1 MRNILTERILLMK
14 IAHRIETIPPY
25 LFAEI
30 DKKKEEAIKKGVDII
45 NLGIGDPDQPTPN
58 NIIEKLRESVKD
70 PKTHNYPPYAGTA
83 EFRQAV
89 ALWYKN
95 RFGVDLDPDKEVMAL
110 IGSKEG
116 IAHIFL
122 AFIDPGDFSLI
133 PDPGYPVYKTG
144 TLFANGFPYI
154 MTLLEENDFLP
165 DLEEIDEE
173 IAQRAKLMFINYP
186 NNPTAAVANKDFFE
200 KVVKFAK
207 KYDILVCHDF
217 AYSEMTFDDYKAISF
232 LEVGGAKD
240 VGIEFHSLSKIYNMT
255 GWRLGFVVGNEK
267 AISAL
272 SIIKTNID
280 SGAFKAIQQAGIE
293 ALSGPQDNIEKMNK
307 IYSGRRNVVI
317 NGLNKLGWNLKPTK
331 ATFYIWIPTL
341 NKMGSMEFSNLL
353 LEKTGIIVTPGVG
366 YGEYGEGYVRIAL
379 TVDEKRLKE
388 AIERIKKAGITPN
401 FDT

>member
-1 MRNILTERILLMK
+1 MK

-45 NLGIGDPDQPTPN
+45 NLGIGDPDKPTPN
-58 NIIEKLRESVKD
+58 HIIEKLRESVKD
-70 PKTHNYPPYAGTA
+70 PKTHDYPPYAGTA

-89 ALWYKN
+89 ASWYKN
-95 RFGVDLDPDKEVMAL
+95 RFRVDLDRDKEVMAL

-116 IAHIFL
+116 IAHLFL

-144 TLFANGFPYI
+144 TLFADGFPYT
-154 MTLLEENDFLP
+154 MPLLEENNFLP

-217 AYSEMTFDDYKAISF
+217 AYSEMTYDGYKANSF
-232 LEVGGAKD
+232 LEVDGAKE
-240 VGIEFHSLSKIYNMT
+240 VGIEFHSLSKTYNMT
-255 GWRLGFVVGNEK
+255 GWRLGFVVGNEE

-280 SGAFKAIQQAGIE
+280 SGVFKAIQRAGVE
-293 ALSGPQDNIEKMNK
+293 ALSGPQDNIQKMNE
-307 IYSGRRNVVI
+307 IYTGRRNVVV
-317 NGLNKLGWNLKPTK
+317 NGLKKLGWNLKPTK
-331 ATFYIWIPTL
+331 ATFYLWIPTL
-341 NKMGSMEFSNLL
+341 NKMSSMEFSNLL

-379 TVDEKRLKE
+379 TVEEKRLGE
-388 AIERIKKAGITPN
+388 AMGRMEKAGIN
-401 FDT
+401 QK

>member
-1 MRNILTERILLMK
+1 MK
-14 IAHRIETIPPY
+14 IAQRIEIIPLY

-30 DKKKEEAIKKGVDII
+30 DKKKEEAIKRGVDII

-70 PKTHNYPPYAGTA
+70 PKTHDYPPYAGTA

-89 ALWYKN
+89 TLWYKN
-95 RFGVDLDPDKEVMAL
+95 RFGVDLDPDKEIMAL

-122 AFIDPGDFSLI
+122 AFIDPGDLSLI
-133 PDPGYPVYKTG
+133 PDPAYPVYKTG

-154 MTLLEENDFLP
+154 MPLLEKNNFLP
-165 DLEEIDEE
+165 DLEEIDED

-217 AYSEMTFDDYKAISF
+217 AYSEMTFDDYKASSF
-232 LEVGGAKD
+232 LEVEGAKD

-255 GWRLGFVVGNEK
+255 GWRLGFVVGNKK

-272 SIIKTNID
+272 SIIKTNVD
-280 SGAFKAIQQAGIE
+280 SGVFKAIQEAGIE
-293 ALSGPQDNIEKMNK
+293 ALTGPQDNIEKMNK
-307 IYSGRRNVVI
+307 IYTGRRNVVI

-341 NKMGSMEFSNLL
+341 NKMNSMEFSNLL
-353 LEKTGIIVTPGVG
+353 LEKTGIIVTPGIG
-366 YGEYGEGYVRIAL
+366 YGKYGEGYVRIAL
-379 TVDEKRLKE
+379 TVDERRLGEAMKRME
-388 AIERIKKAGITPN
+388 KAGIIQG
-401 FDT
+401 

>member
-1 MRNILTERILLMK
+1 MK
-14 IAHRIETIPPY
+14 IAQRIQTIPPY

-30 DKKKEEAIKKGVDII
+30 DKKKEEAIKRGVDII

-70 PKTHNYPPYAGTA
+70 PKTHDYPPYEGTA

-95 RFGVDLDPDKEVMAL
+95 RFRVDLDPDKEVMAL

-144 TLFANGFPYI
+144 TLFANGFPCV
-154 MTLLEENDFLP
+154 MPLLEENNFLP

-186 NNPTAAVANKDFFE
+186 NNPTAAVTNKDFFE
-200 KVVKFAK
+200 KIVKFAK

-217 AYSEMTFDDYKAISF
+217 AYSEMTYDDYKANSF
-232 LEVGGAKD
+232 LEVDGAKD

-255 GWRLGFVVGNEK
+255 GWRLGFAVGNKE

-307 IYSGRRNVVI
+307 IYTGRRNVVI

-341 NKMGSMEFSNLL
+341 NKMSSMEFSNLL
-353 LEKTGIIVTPGVG
+353 LEKTGIIVTPGIG

-379 TVDEKRLKE
+379 TVEEKRLEE
-388 AIERIKKAGITPN
+388 AIERMEKAGITQE
-401 FDT
+401 

>member
-1 MRNILTERILLMK
+1 MK
-14 IAHRIETIPPY
+14 IAQRIKTIPPY

-30 DKKKEEAIKKGVDII
+30 DKKKEEAIKRGVDII

-70 PKTHNYPPYAGTA
+70 PKTHDYPPYAGTA
-83 EFRQAV
+83 EFRRAV
-89 ALWYKN
+89 SLWYKN
-95 RFGVDLDPDKEVMAL
+95 RFRVNLDPDKEVMAL

-133 PDPGYPVYKTG
+133 PDPSYPVYKTA

-154 MTLLEENDFLP
+154 MPLLEENNFLP
-165 DLEEIDEE
+165 DLEEIDED

-217 AYSEMTFDDYKAISF
+217 AYSEMTFDDYKASSF
-232 LEVGGAKD
+232 LEVEGAKD
-240 VGIEFHSLSKIYNMT
+240 VGIEFHSLSKTYNMT
-255 GWRLGFVVGNEK
+255 GWRLGFAVGNKE

-272 SIIKTNID
+272 SIIKTNVD
-280 SGAFKAIQQAGIE
+280 SGVFKAIQEAGIE
-293 ALSGPQDNIEKMNK
+293 ALTGPQDNIEKMNK
-307 IYSGRRNVVI
+307 IYTGRRNVVI

-341 NKMGSMEFSNLL
+341 NKMDSMEFSNLL
-353 LEKTGIIVTPGVG
+353 LEKTGIILTPGIG

-379 TVDEKRLKE
+379 TVDEKRLEE
-388 AIERIKKAGITPN
+388 AIERIEKAGITQE
-401 FDT
+401 

>member
-1 MRNILTERILLMK
+1 
-14 IAHRIETIPPY
+14 
-25 LFAEI
+25 
-30 DKKKEEAIKKGVDII
+30 VDII

-58 NIIEKLRESVKD
+58 NVIEKLRESVKD
-70 PKTHNYPPYAGTA
+70 PKTHDYPPYAGTA

-95 RFGVDLDPDKEVMAL
+95 RFGVDLDPDNEVMAL

-122 AFIDPGDFSLI
+122 AFNDPGDFSLI

-154 MTLLEENDFLP
+154 MPLLEKNNFLP

-173 IAQRAKLMFINYP
+173 IAQKTKLMFINYP

-207 KYDILVCHDF
+207 KYDILICHDF
-217 AYSEMTFDDYKAISF
+217 AYSEMTFDNYKASSF
-232 LEVGGAKD
+232 LEVEGAKN
-240 VGIEFHSLSKIYNMT
+240 VGIEFHSLSKTYNMT
-255 GWRLGFVVGNEK
+255 GWRLGFVVGNKK

-293 ALSGPQDNIEKMNK
+293 ALTGPQDNIEKMNK
-307 IYSGRRNVVI
+307 IYTGRRNVVI

-341 NKMGSMEFSNLL
+341 NKMSSMEFSNLL
-353 LEKTGIIVTPGVG
+353 LEKTGIIVTPGIG

-379 TVDEKRLKE
+379 TVDEKRLEE
-388 AIERIKKAGITPN
+388 AIERMEKAGIGQA
-401 FDT
+401 

>member
-1 MRNILTERILLMK
+1 MK
-14 IAHRIETIPPY
+14 IAQRIQTIPPY

-30 DKKKEEAIKKGVDII
+30 DKKKEEALKRGVDII

-70 PKTHNYPPYAGTA
+70 SKTHHYPPYQGTT

-89 ALWYKN
+89 ASWYKN
-95 RFGVDLDPDKEVMAL
+95 RFRVNLDPEQEVMAL

-116 IAHIFL
+116 IANIFL

-154 MTLLEENDFLP
+154 MPLLEENNFLP

-173 IAQRAKLMFINYP
+173 VAQRAKLMFINYP

-217 AYSEMTFDDYKAISF
+217 AYSEMTFDGYKTSSF
-232 LEVGGAKD
+232 LEIEGAKE
-240 VGIEFHSLSKIYNMT
+240 VGIEFHSLSKTYNMT
-255 GWRLGFVVGNEK
+255 GWRLGFAVGNK
-267 AISAL
+267 DAISAL

-280 SGAFKAIQQAGIE
+280 SGVFKAIQEAGVE
-293 ALSGPQDNIEKMNK
+293 ALTGPQDNIEKMNE
-307 IYSGRRNVVI
+307 IYTRRRDVVI

-341 NKMGSMEFSNLL
+341 KNINSVDFANLL
-353 LEKTGIIVTPGVG
+353 LEKTGIIVTPGIG
-366 YGEYGEGYVRIAL
+366 YGEYGEGFVRIAL
-379 TVDEKRLKE
+379 TVEEKRLE
-388 AIERIKKAGITPN
+388 EVIERLKKSSIIQK
-401 FDT
+401 

>member
-1 MRNILTERILLMK
+1 MK
-14 IAHRIETIPPY
+14 IAQRIQTIPPY

-30 DKKKEEAIKKGVDII
+30 DKKKEEAIKRGVDII

-70 PKTHNYPPYAGTA
+70 PNTHNYPPYQGTA

-133 PDPGYPVYKTG
+133 PDPGYPVYKTA
-144 TLFANGFPYI
+144 TLFANGSPYI
-154 MTLLEENDFLP
+154 MPLLEENDFLP

-207 KYDILVCHDF
+207 KYDVLVCHDF
-217 AYSEMTFDDYKAISF
+217 AYSEMTFDGYKANSF
-232 LEVGGAKD
+232 LEIDGAKE
-240 VGIEFHSLSKIYNMT
+240 VGIEFHSLSKTYNMT
-255 GWRLGFVVGNEK
+255 GWRLGFAVGNAE

-280 SGAFKAIQQAGIE
+280 SGVFKAIQQAGIE
-293 ALSGPQDNIEKMNK
+293 ALTGPQDNIEKMNN
-307 IYSGRRNVVI
+307 IYTGRRNVVI

-341 NKMGSMEFSNLL
+341 NKMSSMEFSNLL
-353 LEKTGIIVTPGVG
+353 LEKTGIIVTPGNG

-379 TVDEKRLKE
+379 TVDEKRLGE
-388 AIERIKKAGITPN
+388 AIGRLRNLKL
-401 FDT
+401 

>member
-1 MRNILTERILLMK
+1 MK
-14 IAHRIETIPPY
+14 IAQGIQTVPPY

-30 DKKKEEAIKKGVDII
+30 DKKKEEAIKKGIDII

-70 PKTHNYPPYAGTA
+70 PKTHDYPPYAGTA

-95 RFGVDLDPDKEVMAL
+95 RFGVNLDPDKEIMAL

-133 PDPGYPVYKTG
+133 PDPAYPVYKTG

-154 MTLLEENDFLP
+154 MPLLEENNFLP
-165 DLEEIDEE
+165 DLDKIDEE
-173 IAQRAKLMFINYP
+173 IAKRAKLIFINYP
-186 NNPTAAVANKDFFE
+186 NNPTSAIADKNFFE

-207 KYDILVCHDF
+207 KYDILVCHDL
-217 AYSEMTFDDYKAISF
+217 AYSEMTFDGYKANSF
-232 LEVGGAKD
+232 LEVDGAKE

-255 GWRLGFVVGNEK
+255 GWRLGFAVGNEE

-293 ALSGPQDNIEKMNK
+293 ALTGPQDNIEKMNK
-307 IYSGRRNVVI
+307 IYTGRRNVVI

-331 ATFYIWIPTL
+331 ATFYIWLPTL
-341 NKMGSMEFSNLL
+341 NKMSSMEFSNLL
-353 LEKTGIIVTPGVG
+353 LEKTGIIVTPGIG

-379 TVDEKRLKE
+379 TVDEKRLEE
-388 AIERIKKAGITPN
+388 ALERLKNLKL
-401 FDT
+401 

>member
-1 MRNILTERILLMK
+1 MK
-14 IAHRIETIPPY
+14 IAQRIQTIPPY

-30 DKKKEEAIKKGVDII
+30 DKKKKEAIKRGVDII

-58 NIIEKLRESVKD
+58 NIIEKLRESVQD
-70 PKTHNYPPYAGTA
+70 PKTHDYPPYAGTA

-95 RFGVDLDPDKEVMAL
+95 RFRVDLDPDNEVMAL

-154 MTLLEENDFLP
+154 MPLLEENDFLP
-165 DLEEIDEE
+165 DLEKIDEE

-186 NNPTAAVANKDFFE
+186 NNPTAAVADKNFFE

-217 AYSEMTFDDYKAISF
+217 AYSEMTFDGYKAKSF
-232 LEVGGAKD
+232 LEVDGAKE

-255 GWRLGFVVGNEK
+255 GWRLGFAVGNKE

-272 SIIKTNID
+272 SIIKTNVD
-280 SGAFKAIQQAGIE
+280 SGVFKAIQEAGIE
-293 ALSGPQDNIEKMNK
+293 ALTGPQDNIEKMNK
-307 IYSGRRNVVI
+307 IYTGRRNVVI
-317 NGLNKLGWNLKPTK
+317 NGLNKLGWNIKPTK

-341 NKMGSMEFSNLL
+341 NKMNSMEFSNLL
-353 LEKTGIIVTPGVG
+353 LEKTGIIVTPGIG
-366 YGEYGEGYVRIAL
+366 YGDYGEGYVRIAL
-379 TVDEKRLKE
+379 TVDEKRLEE
-388 AIERIKKAGITPN
+388 AIERMKKAGISQK
-401 FDT
+401 

>member
-1 MRNILTERILLMK
+1 MK
-14 IAHRIETIPPY
+14 IAQRIETIPPY

-30 DKKKEEAIKKGVDII
+30 DKKKEEAIKRGVDII

-70 PKTHNYPPYAGTA
+70 PKTHDYPPYAGTA

-95 RFGVDLDPDKEVMAL
+95 RFGVDLDPDNEVMAL

-133 PDPGYPVYKTG
+133 PEPGYPVYKTG

-154 MTLLEENDFLP
+154 MPLLEENDFLP
-165 DLEEIDEE
+165 DLEKIDEE

-217 AYSEMTFDDYKAISF
+217 AYSEMTFDNYKANSF
-232 LEVGGAKD
+232 LEVNGAND
-240 VGIEFHSLSKIYNMT
+240 VGIEFHSLSKTYNMT
-255 GWRLGFVVGNEK
+255 GWRLGFVVGNKE

-293 ALSGPQDNIEKMNK
+293 ALTGPQDNIEKMNK
-307 IYSGRRNVVI
+307 VYTGRRNVVI

-341 NKMGSMEFSNLL
+341 NKMDSMEFSNLL
-353 LEKTGIIVTPGVG
+353 LEKMGIIVTPGIG

-379 TVDEKRLKE
+379 TVEEKRLEE
-388 AIERIKKAGITPN
+388 AIERMEKSGITQE
-401 FDT
+401 

>member
-1 MRNILTERILLMK
+1 MK
-14 IAHRIETIPPY
+14 IAQRIQTIPPY

-45 NLGIGDPDQPTPN
+45 NLGIGDPDKPTPN

-70 PKTHNYPPYAGTA
+70 PKTHDYPPYAGTA

-95 RFGVDLDPDKEVMAL
+95 RFRVDLDPDNEVMAL

-122 AFIDPGDFSLI
+122 AFIDPGDCSLI
-133 PDPGYPVYKTG
+133 PDPAYPVYKTG

-154 MTLLEENDFLP
+154 MPLLEQNNFLP
-165 DLEEIDEE
+165 DLEEVDEE
-173 IAQRAKLMFINYP
+173 IAQRAKLMFISYP
-186 NNPTAAVANKDFFE
+186 NNPTAAIADKGFFE

-217 AYSEMTFDDYKAISF
+217 AYSEMTFDGYKASSF
-232 LEVGGAKD
+232 LEVEGAKD
-240 VGIEFHSLSKIYNMT
+240 VGIEFHSLSKTYNMT
-255 GWRLGFVVGNEK
+255 GWRLGFIVGNKE

-293 ALSGPQDNIEKMNK
+293 ALTGPQDNIEKMNK
-307 IYSGRRNVVI
+307 IYTGRRNVVI

-331 ATFYIWIPTL
+331 ATFYIWLPTPK
-341 NKMGSMEFSNLL
+341 NMKSIDFANLL
-353 LEKTGIIVTPGVG
+353 LEKTGIIVTPGIG

-379 TVDEKRLKE
+379 TVDEKRLEE
-388 AIERIKKAGITPN
+388 AIERLKEAG
-401 FDT
+401 FSQ

>member
-1 MRNILTERILLMK
+1 MK
-14 IAHRIETIPPY
+14 IAQRIKTIPPY

-30 DKKKEEAIKKGVDII
+30 DKKKEEAIKRGVDII

-70 PKTHNYPPYAGTA
+70 PKTHDYPPYAGTA

-89 ALWYKN
+89 TLWYKN

-122 AFIDPGDFSLI
+122 AYMDPGDFSLI

-144 TLFANGFPYI
+144 TLFANGLPYI
-154 MTLLEENDFLP
+154 MPLLEENNFLP

-207 KYDILVCHDF
+207 KYDIFVCHDF
-217 AYSEMTFDDYKAISF
+217 AYSEMTFDGYKAKSF
-232 LEVGGAKD
+232 LEVKGAKD
-240 VGIEFHSLSKIYNMT
+240 VGIEFHSLSKTYNMT
-255 GWRLGFVVGNEK
+255 GWRLGFAVGNKE

-280 SGAFKAIQQAGIE
+280 SGVFKAIQEAGIE
-293 ALSGPQDNIEKMNK
+293 ALAGPQDNIEKMNK
-307 IYSGRRNVVI
+307 IYTGRRNVVI

-341 NKMGSMEFSNLL
+341 NKMNSMEFSNLL
-353 LEKTGIIVTPGVG
+353 LEKTGIIVTPGIG
-366 YGEYGEGYVRIAL
+366 YGEYGEEYVRIAL
-379 TVDEKRLKE
+379 TVDEKRLEE
-388 AIERIKKAGITPN
+388 AIERIKKAGIAQA
-401 FDT
+401 

>member
-1 MRNILTERILLMK
+1 MK
-14 IAHRIETIPPY
+14 IAQRIQTIPPY

-30 DKKKEEAIKKGVDII
+30 DKKKTEAIKKGVDII
-45 NLGIGDPDQPTPN
+45 NLGIGDPDKPTPN
-58 NIIEKLRESVKD
+58 NIIEKLRESVLD
-70 PKTHNYPPYAGTA
+70 LKTHDYPPYAGTA

-89 ALWYKN
+89 SLWYKN
-95 RFGVDLDPDKEVMAL
+95 RFGVNLDADREVMAL

-116 IAHIFL
+116 IAHVFL

-133 PDPGYPVYKTG
+133 PDPAYPVYKTG
-144 TLFANGFPYI
+144 TLFADGFPYI
-154 MTLLEENDFLP
+154 MPLLEENGFLP

-173 IAQRAKLMFINYP
+173 IAQKAKLMFINYP
-186 NNPTAAVANKDFFE
+186 NNPTGAVADKKFFE

-217 AYSEMTFDDYKAISF
+217 AYSEMTYDGYKANSF
-232 LEVGGAKD
+232 LEVDGAKE
-240 VGIEFHSLSKIYNMT
+240 VGIEFHSLSKTYNMT
-255 GWRLGFVVGNEK
+255 GWRLGFAVGNEE

-280 SGAFKAIQQAGIE
+280 SGVFKAIQRAGVE
-293 ALSGPQDNIEKMNK
+293 AFSGPQDNIQKMND
-307 IYSGRRNVVI
+307 IYTSRRNVVI

-341 NKMGSMEFSNLL
+341 NKMKSVDFANLL
-353 LEKTGIIVTPGVG
+353 LEKTGIIVTPGIG

-379 TVDEKRLKE
+379 TVEEKRLEK
-388 AIERIKKAGITPN
+388 AIERIKNSKL
-401 FDT
+401 

>member
-1 MRNILTERILLMK
+1 MK
-14 IAHRIETIPPY
+14 IAQRIETIPPY

-30 DKKKEEAIKKGVDII
+30 DKKKEEAMKRGVDII

-70 PKTHNYPPYAGTA
+70 SKTHNYPPYQGTA

-89 ALWYKN
+89 ASWYKN

-154 MTLLEENDFLP
+154 MPLLEENDFLP

-207 KYDILVCHDF
+207 KNDILVCHDF
-217 AYSEMTFDDYKAISF
+217 AYSEMTFDNYKANSF
-232 LEVGGAKD
+232 LEVNGAKE
-240 VGIEFHSLSKIYNMT
+240 VGIEFHSLSKTYNMT
-255 GWRLGFVVGNEK
+255 GWRLGFAVGNKE

-280 SGAFKAIQQAGIE
+280 SGVFKAIQQAGIE
-293 ALSGPQDNIEKMNK
+293 ALTSPQDNIEKMNN
-307 IYSGRRNVVI
+307 IYTGRRNVVI
-317 NGLNKLGWNLKPTK
+317 NGLNKLGWDLKPTK

-341 NKMGSMEFSNLL
+341 NKMSSMEFSNLL
-353 LEKTGIIVTPGVG
+353 LEKTGIIVTPGIG

-379 TVDEKRLKE
+379 TVEEKRLEE
-388 AIERIKKAGITPN
+388 AIGRMKKAGISQE
-401 FDT
+401 

>member
-1 MRNILTERILLMK
+1 DR
-14 IAHRIETIPPY
+14 
-25 LFAEI
+25 
-30 DKKKEEAIKKGVDII
+30 
-45 NLGIGDPDQPTPN
+45 
-58 NIIEKLRESVKD
+58 
-70 PKTHNYPPYAGTA
+70 
-83 EFRQAV
+83 
-89 ALWYKN
+89 
-95 RFGVDLDPDKEVMAL
+95 EVMAL

-154 MTLLEENDFLP
+154 MPLLEENDFLP

-207 KYDILVCHDF
+207 KNDILVCHDF
-217 AYSEMTFDDYKAISF
+217 AYSEMTFDNYKANSF
-232 LEVGGAKD
+232 LEVNGAKE
-240 VGIEFHSLSKIYNMT
+240 VGIEFHSLSKTYNMT
-255 GWRLGFVVGNEK
+255 GWRLGFAVGNKE

-280 SGAFKAIQQAGIE
+280 SGVFKAIQQAGIE
-293 ALSGPQDNIEKMNK
+293 ALTGPQDNIEKMNN
-307 IYSGRRNVVI
+307 IYTGRRNVVI

-331 ATFYIWIPTL
+331 ATFYLWIPTL
-341 NKMGSMEFSNLL
+341 NKMSSMEFSNLL
-353 LEKTGIIVTPGVG
+353 LEKTGIIVTPGIG

-379 TVDEKRLKE
+379 TVDEKRLEE
-388 AIERIKKAGITPN
+388 AIERLKNIKL
-401 FDT
+401 

>member
-1 MRNILTERILLMK
+1 MK
-14 IAHRIETIPPY
+14 IAQRIETIPPY

-30 DKKKEEAIKKGVDII
+30 DRKKEEAIKRGVDII

-70 PKTHNYPPYAGTA
+70 PKTHDYPPYAGTA

-95 RFGVDLDPDKEVMAL
+95 RFGINLDPDNEVMAL

-154 MTLLEENDFLP
+154 MPLLEENNFLP
-165 DLEEIDEE
+165 DLEEIDKEV
-173 IAQRAKLMFINYP
+173 AQRAKLMFINYP
-186 NNPTAAVANKDFFE
+186 NNPTAAIAGKNFFE

-207 KYDILVCHDF
+207 KYDILICHDF
-217 AYSEMTFDDYKAISF
+217 AYSEMTFDDYKASSF
-232 LEVGGAKD
+232 LEIEGAKD
-240 VGIEFHSLSKIYNMT
+240 VGIEFHSLSKTYNMT
-255 GWRLGFVVGNEK
+255 GWRLGFAVGNKE

-272 SIIKTNID
+272 SIIKTNVD
-280 SGAFKAIQQAGIE
+280 SGVFKAIQEAGIR
-293 ALSGPQDNIEKMNK
+293 ALTGPQDNIEKMNK
-307 IYSGRRNVVI
+307 IYTGRRNVVI

-331 ATFYIWIPTL
+331 ATFYIWAPTL
-341 NKMGSMEFSNLL
+341 NEMSSIDFANLL
-353 LEKTGIIVTPGVG
+353 LEKTGIIVTPGIG

-379 TVDEKRLKE
+379 TVDEKRLEE
-388 AIERIKKAGITPN
+388 AIERLEKSGITQE
-401 FDT
+401 

>member
-1 MRNILTERILLMK
+1 MK
-14 IAHRIETIPPY
+14 IAQRIQTIPPY

-30 DKKKEEAIKKGVDII
+30 DKKKEEALKRGVDII

-70 PKTHNYPPYAGTA
+70 SKTHHYPPYQGTT

-89 ALWYKN
+89 ASWYKN
-95 RFGVDLDPDKEVMAL
+95 RFRVNLDPEQEVMAL

-116 IAHIFL
+116 IANIFL

-154 MTLLEENDFLP
+154 MPLLEENNFLP

-173 IAQRAKLMFINYP
+173 VAQRAKLMFINYP

-217 AYSEMTFDDYKAISF
+217 AYSEMTFDGYKTSSF
-232 LEVGGAKD
+232 LEIEGAKD

-255 GWRLGFVVGNEK
+255 GWRLGFAVGNK
-267 AISAL
+267 DAISAL

-280 SGAFKAIQQAGIE
+280 SGAFKAIQEAGVE
-293 ALSGPQDNIEKMNK
+293 ALTGPQDNIEKMNE
-307 IYSGRRNVVI
+307 IYTRRRDVVI

-341 NKMGSMEFSNLL
+341 KNINSVDFANLL
-353 LEKTGIIVTPGVG
+353 LEKTGIIVTPGIG
-366 YGEYGEGYVRIAL
+366 YGEYGEGFVRIAL
-379 TVDEKRLKE
+379 TVEEKRLEE
-388 AIERIKKAGITPN
+388 AIERLKKSSIIQK
-401 FDT
+401 

>member
-1 MRNILTERILLMK
+1 MK
-14 IAHRIETIPPY
+14 IAQRIQTIPPY

-45 NLGIGDPDQPTPN
+45 NLGIGDPDKPTPN
-58 NIIEKLRESVKD
+58 NIIEKLRESVLD
-70 PKTHNYPPYAGTA
+70 PKTHDYPPYAGTA
-83 EFRQAV
+83 NFRNAV
-89 ALWYKN
+89 SSWYKN
-95 RFGVDLDPDKEVMAL
+95 RFGVNLDANREVIAL

-133 PDPGYPVYKTG
+133 PDPAYPVYKTG
-144 TLFANGFPYI
+144 TLFADGFPYI
-154 MTLLEENDFLP
+154 MPLLEENNFLP
-165 DLEEIDEE
+165 DLEKIDEE
-173 IAQRAKLMFINYP
+173 IAQKAKLMFINYP
-186 NNPTAAVANKDFFE
+186 NNPTGAVADKNFFE

-217 AYSEMTFDDYKAISF
+217 AYSEMTYDGYKANSF
-232 LEVGGAKD
+232 LEVDGAKE

-255 GWRLGFVVGNEK
+255 GWRLGFAIGNKE

-280 SGAFKAIQQAGIE
+280 SGVFKAIQRAGVE
-293 ALSGPQDNIEKMNK
+293 AFSGPQDNIQKMND
-307 IYSGRRNVVI
+307 IYTGRRNVVI

-341 NKMGSMEFSNLL
+341 NKMKSVDFANLL
-353 LEKTGIIVTPGVG
+353 LEKTGIIVTPGIG

-379 TVDEKRLKE
+379 TVEGKRLEE
-388 AIERIKKAGITPN
+388 AVERLKNLKL
-401 FDT
+401 

>member
-1 MRNILTERILLMK
+1 MK
-14 IAHRIETIPPY
+14 IAQRIQNIPPY

-30 DKKKEEAIKKGVDII
+30 DKKKEEAIKRGVDII

-83 EFRQAV
+83 EFRRAV

-116 IAHIFL
+116 IAHVFL

-144 TLFANGFPYI
+144 TLFANGFPYT
-154 MTLLEENDFLP
+154 MPLLEENDFLP
-165 DLEEIDEE
+165 DLDKIDEE
-173 IAQRAKLMFINYP
+173 IAKRAKLMFINYP
-186 NNPTAAVANKDFFE
+186 NNPTAAIADKNFFE

-217 AYSEMTFDDYKAISF
+217 AYSEMTFDDYKANSF
-232 LEVGGAKD
+232 LEVEGAKE
-240 VGIEFHSLSKIYNMT
+240 VGIEFHSLSKTYNMT
-255 GWRLGFVVGNEK
+255 GWRLGFAVGNKE

-280 SGAFKAIQQAGIE
+280 SGVFKAIQQAGIE
-293 ALSGPQDNIEKMNK
+293 ALTGPQDNIEKMNS
-307 IYSGRRNVVI
+307 IYTSRRNVVI
-317 NGLNKLGWNLKPTK
+317 NGLNQLGWNLKPTK

-341 NKMGSMEFSNLL
+341 NKMKSVDFANLL
-353 LEKTGIIVTPGVG
+353 LEKAGIIVTPGIG

-379 TVDEKRLKE
+379 TVEEKRLEE
-388 AIERIKKAGITPN
+388 AIERMKKAGISQG
-401 FDT
+401 

>member
-1 MRNILTERILLMK
+1 MK
-14 IAHRIETIPPY
+14 IARRIQTIPPY

-30 DKKKEEAIKKGVDII
+30 DKKKEEAIKRGVDII

-133 PDPGYPVYKTG
+133 PDPAYPVYKTG

-154 MTLLEENDFLP
+154 IPLLEENNFLP
-165 DLEEIDEE
+165 DLEKINEE
-173 IAQRAKLMFINYP
+173 IAQRAKLIFISYP

-217 AYSEMTFDDYKAISF
+217 AYSEMTFDGYKANSF
-232 LEVGGAKD
+232 LEIDGAKE
-240 VGIEFHSLSKIYNMT
+240 VGIEFHSLSKTYNMT

-293 ALSGPQDNIEKMNK
+293 ALTGPQDNIEKMNK
-307 IYSGRRNVVI
+307 IYTGRRNVII
-317 NGLNKLGWNLKPTK
+317 NGLNKLGWNLKSTK
-331 ATFYIWIPTL
+331 ATFYIWIPTPK
-341 NKMGSMEFSNLL
+341 NMKSIDFANLL
-353 LEKTGIIVTPGVG
+353 LEKTGIIVTPGIG
-366 YGEYGEGYVRIAL
+366 YGENGEGYVRIAL
-379 TVDEKRLKE
+379 TVDEKRLEE
-388 AIERIKKAGITPN
+388 AIGRMEKTGISQ
-401 FDT
+401 

>member
-1 MRNILTERILLMK
+1 MK
-14 IAHRIETIPPY
+14 IAQRIQTIPPY

-30 DKKKEEAIKKGVDII
+30 DRKKEEAIKRGVDII

-58 NIIEKLRESVKD
+58 NIIEKLKESVKD
-70 PKTHNYPPYAGTA
+70 PKTHDYPPYAGTA
-83 EFRQAV
+83 EFRHAV

-95 RFGVDLDPDKEVMAL
+95 RFEVDLDPDKEVMAL

-133 PDPGYPVYKTG
+133 PDPAYPVYKTA

-154 MTLLEENDFLP
+154 MPLLEKNNFLP

-173 IAQRAKLMFINYP
+173 IAQKAKLMFINYP

-207 KYDILVCHDF
+207 KYDILICHDF
-217 AYSEMTFDDYKAISF
+217 AYSEMTFDNYKASSF
-232 LEVGGAKD
+232 LEVEGAKD
-240 VGIEFHSLSKIYNMT
+240 VGIEFHSLSKTYNMT
-255 GWRLGFVVGNEK
+255 GWRLGFVVGNKK

-293 ALSGPQDNIEKMNK
+293 ALTGPQDNIEKMNK
-307 IYSGRRNVVI
+307 IYTGRRNVVI

-341 NKMGSMEFSNLL
+341 NKMSSMEFSNLL
-353 LEKTGIIVTPGVG
+353 LEKAGIIVTPGVG

-379 TVDEKRLKE
+379 TVDEKRLEE
-388 AIERIKKAGITPN
+388 AMERLKNLKL
-401 FDT
+401 

>member
-1 MRNILTERILLMK
+1 MK
-14 IAHRIETIPPY
+14 IAQKIETIPPY

-30 DKKKEEAIKKGVDII
+30 DRKKEEAIKKGVDII

-58 NIIEKLRESVKD
+58 NVIEKLRESVQD
-70 PKTHNYPPYAGTA
+70 PKTHNFPPYTGTV

-122 AFIDPGDFSLI
+122 AYIDPGDFSLI

-154 MTLLEENDFLP
+154 MPLLEANNFLP

-173 IAQRAKLMFINYP
+173 IAQKAKLMFINYP

-200 KVVKFAK
+200 KVAKFAK

-217 AYSEMTFDDYKAISF
+217 AYSEMTFNGYKATSF
-232 LEVGGAKD
+232 LKVEGAKD
-240 VGIEFHSLSKIYNMT
+240 VGIEFHSLSKTYNMT
-255 GWRLGFVVGNEK
+255 GWRLGFAVGNKE

-280 SGAFKAIQQAGIE
+280 SGVFKAIQEAGIE
-293 ALSGPQDNIEKMNK
+293 ALTGPQDNIEKMNK
-307 IYSGRRNVVI
+307 IYTRRRNVVI

-341 NKMGSMEFSNLL
+341 NKMNSMEFSNLL
-353 LEKTGIIVTPGVG
+353 LEKTGIIVTPGIG

-379 TVDEKRLKE
+379 TVDERRLEEAVKRLEKSDIARRE
-388 AIERIKKAGITPN
+388 
-401 FDT
+401 

>member
-1 MRNILTERILLMK
+1 MK
-14 IAHRIETIPPY
+14 IAQRIETIPPY

-30 DKKKEEAIKKGVDII
+30 DKKKEEALKRGVDII

-70 PKTHNYPPYAGTA
+70 PKTHDYPPYEGTA
-83 EFRQAV
+83 DFRQAV
-89 ALWYKN
+89 SSWYKS
-95 RFGVDLDPDKEVMAL
+95 RFGVNLDPNQEVMAL

-133 PDPGYPVYKTG
+133 PDPAYPVYKTG

-154 MTLLEENDFLP
+154 MPLLEENGFLP
-165 DLEEIDEE
+165 DLEEIDKE

-186 NNPTAAVANKDFFE
+186 NNPTATVANKVFFE

-217 AYSEMTFDDYKAISF
+217 AYSEMTFDGYKTSSF
-232 LEVGGAKD
+232 LEIEGAKE
-240 VGIEFHSLSKIYNMT
+240 VGIEFHSLSKTYNMT
-255 GWRLGFVVGNEK
+255 GWRLGFAVGNKE

-280 SGAFKAIQQAGIE
+280 SGVFKAIQQAGIE
-293 ALSGPQDNIEKMNK
+293 ALTGPQDNIEKMNK
-307 IYSGRRNVVI
+307 IYTGRRNVVI

-331 ATFYIWIPTL
+331 ATFYIWVPTL

-353 LEKTGIIVTPGVG
+353 LEKTGIIVTPGIG

-379 TVDEKRLKE
+379 TVEEKRLEE
-388 AIERIKKAGITPN
+388 AMGRMEKTGISQK
-401 FDT
+401 